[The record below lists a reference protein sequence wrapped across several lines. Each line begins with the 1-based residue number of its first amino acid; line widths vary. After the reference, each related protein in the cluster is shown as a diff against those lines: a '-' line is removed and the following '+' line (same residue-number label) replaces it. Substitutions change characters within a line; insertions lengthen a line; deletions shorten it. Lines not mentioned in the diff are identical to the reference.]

1 MKKRISVLMLIIVFI
16 ITGIPAFA
24 LETPGSNTLPEGF
37 YLAVPGGEAE
47 LSVRPQEIRGEQW
60 LFLPSSADPA
70 ALETGADLEDE

>member
-16 ITGIPAFA
+16 IMGIPAFA

-47 LSVRPQEIRGEQW
+47 LSVGPRRFGE
-60 LFLPSSADPA
+60 SSGSFCRRRQ
-70 ALETGADLEDE
+70 TRQRWTCGRRKKG